1 MAVENNIPRDEMID
15 FGAASTETKGKGE
28 LVIDTGSSE
37 QNLMGISDD

>member
-1 MAVENNIPRDEMID
+1 MAKEKEIPCDELID
-15 FGAASTETKGKGE
+15 FGSASAETKGKGE